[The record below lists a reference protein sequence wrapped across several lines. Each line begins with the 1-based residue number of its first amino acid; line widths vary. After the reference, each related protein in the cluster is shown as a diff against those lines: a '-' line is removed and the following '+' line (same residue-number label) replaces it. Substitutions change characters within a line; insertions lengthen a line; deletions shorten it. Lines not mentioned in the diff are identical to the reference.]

1 MCLFLS
7 MEPSE
12 YQIKEFT
19 PNFIL
24 RPEKEE
30 HLLLFSVS
38 NPSLLTEEGKTNKQK
53 TKNPASQVYCTILMP
68 DETNN
73 KNRLSNQT
81 NIIGSYRM
89 VKSPNCL
96 SICKALLF
104 LNLNRLTP

>member
-19 PNFIL
+19 PNFTL

-38 NPSLLTEEGKTNKQK
+38 NPSLLTEGEGK

-73 KNRLSNQT
+73 KNRLRNQT
-81 NIIGSYRM
+81 N
-89 VKSPNCL
+89 K
-96 SICKALLF
+96 
-104 LNLNRLTP
+104 